1 MEGGW
6 EGERVKD
13 TATHTHTG
21 SWGPSD
27 RVRGNRGRVRRGG
40 EGWEI
45 STLEGGKD
53 NDR

>member
-1 MEGGW
+1 MGRRESK
-6 EGERVKD
+6 RYSH
-13 TATHTHTG
+13 THTHTG

-27 RVRGNRGRVRRGG
+27 RVRGNRRRVRRGG

>member
-1 MEGGW
+1 MGRRESK
-6 EGERVKD
+6 RYS
-13 TATHTHTG
+13 HTHTG